1 MAETEDALPE
11 GGATP
16 AQAARAVRALRLAL
30 IDAIRERIAG
40 TSATQ
45 AELADWLGITRPRLN
60 RLLKREVAL
69 FGLDSLVGLACR
81 AGLTVRVST
90 TRPYRKS

>member
-1 MAETEDALPE
+1 MAETENALPE

-30 IDAIRERIAG
+30 IDAIRERISQ
-40 TSATQ
+40 TPATQ

-81 AGLTVRVST
+81 AGLRVRVST
-90 TRPYRKS
+90 TRPYRKN